1 MLDEIMP
8 LERCLELSQWRRI
21 KKKSNLSTT
30 SQPTSNSINS
40 TSEIPVTSSTATPS
54 TKEQAQSS
62 AQVPTETP
70 VVKAAASTQAIPNTL
85 STPSISLKNI
95 GKSSK
100 PEYTKPVEEEAP
112 DQNIVIN
119 EETFHRLWAEYT
131 QILKDQGNTN
141 TYTVFINTKPIKVE
155 DGWLHISYSNALQE
169 SILLEAKWELQEFFA
184 KKLDGLRIG
193 IKNVLVQEA
202 VDPTKKV
209 LYTDEDKL
217 RYLSEKHPLVDELK
231 KRMGLDP
238 NN

>member
-1 MLDEIMP
+1 M
-8 LERCLELSQWRRI
+8 
-21 KKKSNLSTT
+21 KNL
-30 SQPTSNSINS
+30 
-40 TSEIPVTSSTATPS
+40 
-54 TKEQAQSS
+54 
-62 AQVPTETP
+62 
-70 VVKAAASTQAIPNTL
+70 
-85 STPSISLKNI
+85 

-131 QILKDQGNTN
+131 QILKQQGNTN
-141 TYTVFINTKPIKVE
+141 TYIVFTNTKPLKVE

-193 IKNVLVQEA
+193 IKTVLIQEA
-202 VDPTKKV
+202 VDPNKKV